1 MFKTFVIKK
10 LFFTGNFVIATNAE
24 TDTMIPILELIRLL
38 NESVELEAAMD
49 MVSKI
54 TRLLAAIAHKI
65 QYIRECQND

>member
-1 MFKTFVIKK
+1 M
-10 LFFTGNFVIATNAE
+10 IATNAE
-24 TDTMIPILELIRLL
+24 TDEMIPILELIRLL

-65 QYIRECQND
+65 QYIRKC